1 MPDRKGAE
9 RRRHPR
15 VNANIPVEIRCA
27 TNQYPSRAVTEEIS
41 LCGCYVKTM
50 FTLDLGVKLDLTL
63 WLKDQQ
69 IQGVA
74 VVATRHPQ
82 VGNGF
87 EFIQMD
93 PQHRLK
99 LNEYLST
106 LERESAQ

>member
-1 MPDRKGAE
+1 MPDREGAE

-15 VNANIPVEIRCA
+15 VCAKIPVDMRCGA
-27 TNQYPSRAVTEEIS
+27 THPLRTVTEEIS
-41 LCGCYVKTM
+41 LCGCYIKTM
-50 FTLDLGVKLDLTL
+50 FTLDVGVKLDFTL
-63 WLKDQQ
+63 WLNDQQ

-87 EFIQMD
+87 EFMQMD
-93 PQHRLK
+93 PQDRLK

-106 LERESAQ
+106 CSPPK